1 MYYLTIM
8 LDWAKA
14 WGGISILLIFI
25 TWVFFL
31 AVMRLREMR
40 DAGKLAFKVSPILCV
55 NAYLALII
63 GLILDVL
70 VNWIVCTVVLFE
82 IPPSEISWKKIWKL
96 NIPYPI
102 PELLTTSRLCR
113 WYHSTDTSW
122 YTKNVRMR
130 FVRFGQTMLDSADT
144 DGQHIK

>member
-1 MYYLTIM
+1 MIHLTN
-8 LDWAKA
+8 LLEWTKA
-14 WGGISILLIFI
+14 WSLISVTLIFI

-40 DAGKLAFKVSPILCV
+40 DAGKLAFKVNAILCV
-55 NAYLALII
+55 CAYIALFV

-70 VNWIVCTVVLFE
+70 VNYIVATIVLM
-82 IPPSEISWKKIWKL
+82 
-96 NIPYPI
+96 
-102 PELLTTSRLCR
+102 ELPKPKEFLTTARLCR

-122 YTKNVRMR
+122 YTLNVRKR
-130 FVRFGQTMLDSADT
+130 FVHFGQTMLDSADT